1 MARILVLGGAG
12 EMGKR
17 VVDEL
22 LQTSKA
28 EVVIGDAREDVA
40 RSVAA
45 KYPGRASA
53 LKVDA
58 LDTAGL
64 ARAMGD
70 ADVTVN
76 CIGPH
81 YRFAVPVARAA
92 LKAGAVLTDICDD
105 FEPAMELLALDSE
118 ARKAGATVV
127 TGVGWTPGLSN
138 LFARLGAGEVPG
150 AREVHIAWTG
160 DGNAEGLAV
169 IEHMLTIITGEV
181 ASYRDGKLVK
191 VPAMKGSVTLDFP
204 EPIGRARV
212 YDVGHPEPVTVPK
225 FLPGLKTVT
234 LKGGLVPGWTN
245 GLLRLLVALGTT
257 STPEKRKRMSRR
269 LHRLSHHA
277 LVKRSLSQVTLST
290 LRVEVRGS
298 GAAKVYTAIDRMD
311 RLTGIPCAVGALR
324 LAGKRGEP
332 GVYAPEG
339 YFEPGPFLADV
350 AKRGVKLGGWS

>member
-22 LQTSKA
+22 LQMSGA
-28 EVVIGDAREDVA
+28 EVAIGDAREEVA
-40 RSVAA
+40 RQVAA

-70 ADVTVN
+70 ADVSVN

-81 YRFAVPVARAA
+81 YRFAVPIARAA
-92 LKAGAVLTDICDD
+92 LNSGAVLTDICDD
-105 FEPAMELLALDSE
+105 FEPAMELLALGPE

-138 LFARLGAGEVPG
+138 LFARLGTEEVPG
-150 AREVHIAWTG
+150 AREAHIAWTG

-169 IEHMLTIITGEV
+169 IEHMLTIITGKV
-181 ASYRDGKLVK
+181 ASYRDGSLVK

-225 FLPGLKTVT
+225 FLPRLRTVT
-234 LKGGLVPGWTN
+234 LKGGLVPAWSN
-245 GLLRLLVALGTT
+245 GFLRFLVSLGTT
-257 STPEKRKRMSRR
+257 STPEKRKR
-269 LHRLSHHA
+269 LSKRIHGLAHWGPFR
-277 LVKRSLSQVTLST
+277 RSLSKVTLST
-290 LRVEVRGS
+290 LRVEVRGN
-298 GAAKVYTAIDRMD
+298 GASKVYTAIDVMD

-324 LAGKRGEP
+324 LAQKRGEP
-332 GVYAPEG
+332 GVFAPEG
-339 YFEPGPFLADV
+339 YFEPRPFLQDV
-350 AKRGVKLGGWS
+350 AKRGVKLGGI